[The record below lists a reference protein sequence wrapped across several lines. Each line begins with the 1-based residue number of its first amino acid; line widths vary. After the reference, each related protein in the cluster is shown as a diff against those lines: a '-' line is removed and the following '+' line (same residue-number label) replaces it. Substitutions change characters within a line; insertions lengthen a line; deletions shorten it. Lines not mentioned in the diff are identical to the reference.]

1 MALKLVTGATVNPI
15 SLEEAKEHLRVEDD
29 DEDTLI
35 ELLIGAATKH
45 SEKFMGRAL
54 YAQTWDLYVDQFP
67 GEGDVYPDVIKLPLS
82 PLLDVVG
89 VFYRDASDVEQEF
102 AAASYLVDEASE
114 PARLVLGNSGSW
126 PTTRDGANA
135 VRIRFR
141 AGYVDNALSPAV
153 GAVPD
158 DIRSA
163 ILLYLGSLYAH
174 RETVVIGQTAT
185 AMPWGAEQLLRMN
198 RVDLSMA

>member
-1 MALKLVTGATVNPI
+1 MALKLVTAATANPI
-15 SLEEAKEHLRVEDD
+15 SLEEAKLHLRVEDD

-35 ELLIGAATKH
+35 TILISAATKH

-54 YAQTWDLYVDQFP
+54 IAQTFDLYVDQFP
-67 GEGDVYPDVIKLPLS
+67 AEGDVNPAAIRIPMS

-89 VFYRDASDVEQEF
+89 VFYDDASDVEQEF
-102 AAASYLVDEASE
+102 DAASYLVDDASE
-114 PARLVLGNSGSW
+114 PPRIVLVNSAAW
-126 PTTRDGANA
+126 PTTREGANA

-141 AGYVDNALSPAV
+141 AGYVDNSVSPEV
-153 GAVPD
+153 GEVPE